1 MSLSA
6 QRLYNF
12 GPFRLEPAE
21 RLLLRDGQPV
31 PLPPKAYDLLM
42 TLVAH
47 AGHLVTKEDLL
58 RDVWPGTFVEEA
70 NLSYTVSLV
79 RKALGDDREPY
90 RYIETVPKR
99 GYRFKEPVAP
109 PEAVDAPEPRARH
122 TRRRLSAAVAAL
134 IAGVAVTAIW
144 LLSGSLREPVTGGA
158 SPRIASLGVLPL
170 ENLSGDPEQ
179 AYFVDGM
186 QEALTAELSRIRALR
201 VVPRTSMLRHQHLGK
216 SLPEIARALNVDG
229 LIEGSVLMAGNRVR
243 VTVKLIHGASDR
255 QLWGDSYEQSLDDV
269 LALQT
274 EVARAIAAQIRVA
287 VTAEEARYLGR
298 SSRVNPA
305 AYQAYLQ
312 GNYHLAR
319 GAPGALEKAQ
329 EYFEQA
335 IEHDPQYAPPHAGL
349 AAVLVQLATM
359 DGSLP
364 AGAVHAPAI
373 TAAQKALTLDP
384 SLAEGHIALG
394 RIKSR
399 LEWDWAAADAA
410 FRQGMQLGPSSSL
423 ARLQYANYLTAVGR
437 FEESIAIGTQTVE
450 LDPLLPLAHQ
460 ELGLAYH
467 VAGRYDEALEMYRR
481 ALELDPEIR
490 SSHFLRAVLYLRV
503 GKTTDV
509 INGLD
514 ALRTLVGDGGPPHRV
529 GYLGYLYGKTGHR
542 TEALRAVSEL
552 RKRSATDYVP
562 PSAIGNIYVGLNRRE
577 DALDEFERAFAQRDP
592 WLVWLKVHPLY
603 DEIRSHPRFQE
614 LIKRMKFPG

>member
-6 QRLYNF
+6 QRLYSF

-31 PLPPKAYDLLM
+31 PLPPKAYDLLV

-122 TRRRLSAAVAAL
+122 TRRRLREAVAAL

-170 ENLSGDPEQ
+170 ENLSGDPEK

-186 QEALTAELSRIRALR
+186 KEALTAELSRIRALR
-201 VVPRTSMLRHQHLGK
+201 VVPGTSTLRSQHLTK

-255 QLWGDSYEQSLDDV
+255 QLWGDSYERSLEDV
-269 LALQT
+269 LGLQT

-312 GNYHLAR
+312 GNYLLAK
-319 GAPGALEKAQ
+319 GTPAAYEKAQ

-349 AAVLVQLATM
+349 AGVLVQLATM
-359 DGSLP
+359 DGFLP
-364 AGAVHAPAI
+364 AGAVHAPAT
-373 TAAQKALTLDP
+373 TAVQKALALDP

-410 FRQGMQLGPSSSL
+410 FRQGIQLGPSSSL

-437 FEESIAIGTQTVE
+437 FEESIAIGTRTVE

-460 ELGLAYH
+460 ELGQAYH
-467 VAGRYDEALEMYRR
+467 AAGRYDEALEMYRR

-503 GKTTDV
+503 GKTTEV

-514 ALRTLVGDGGPPHRV
+514 ALRRLVGDGGPPHRV

-562 PSAIGNIYVGLNRRE
+562 PSSIGNVYVGLNRRE
-577 DALDEFERAFAQRDP
+577 DALDEFERAFAQHDP
-592 WLVWLKVHPLY
+592 WMFWLKVHPLY
-603 DEIRSHPRFQE
+603 DEIRNDPRFQE
-614 LIKRMKFPG
+614 LIRRMKFPG